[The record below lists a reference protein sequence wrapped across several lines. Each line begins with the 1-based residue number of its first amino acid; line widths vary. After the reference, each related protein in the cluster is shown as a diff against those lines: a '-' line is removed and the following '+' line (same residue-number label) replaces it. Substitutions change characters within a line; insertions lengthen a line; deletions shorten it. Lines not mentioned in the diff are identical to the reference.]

1 MKFAIVKKGNH
12 QYFLEEGQILE
23 IPRIVAPEG
32 KDYEFTEV
40 LAAGDD
46 KDFVLGTPVIE
57 GAKVVVFVIK
67 HKKGKKQGGFKYRAK
82 SRYRRRWGYRTLYT
96 RIRVKKVEVPG
107 LQESAQTAENKAK
120 KAPKSKSTTSA
131 SKKQTKEEKAAKA

>member
-23 IPRIVAPEG
+23 IPRIAAPEG

-46 KDFVLGTPVIE
+46 KDFILGTPVIE
-57 GAKVVVFVIK
+57 GAKVVVFVVK
-67 HKKGKKQGGFKYRAK
+67 HKKGKKQSGFKYRAK

-107 LQESAQTAENKAK
+107 LQESGQAGESGGK
-120 KAPKSKSTTSA
+120 KESKPKSTT
-131 SKKQTKEEKAAKA
+131 KKQAKGAEAAEA